1 MKGFGVFLT
10 RSIRQQRHYHVYSIL
25 CKELELLIKDH
36 PHKLIAQSYD
46 GVAALSG
53 VNKGVQARVKE
64 LYGNAHFVH
73 CYAHQLNLI
82 LEKATS
88 QNSNVR
94 VFFNRLSGIPAFF
107 SNSPQRMAAL
117 DTKTIHNTLEF

>member
-1 MKGFGVFLT
+1 
-10 RSIRQQRHYHVYSIL
+10 L

-88 QNSNVR
+88 QNSNMSECFSTVYQEYQH
-94 VFFNRLSGIPAFF
+94 FFLI
-107 SNSPQRMAAL
+107 L
-117 DTKTIHNTLEF
+117 HNEWLH